1 MRLAAL
7 LIPCLAANNLI
18 SAKATGA
25 LIMSSWA
32 ILWFLTYSAATR
44 DWAVRQRPTYQTS
57 PNMTAELEA
66 ENSRPQADLQATKD
80 QLDSSFANQIQGG
93 GKEVEDIQDADG
105 GLQVHGQQDGF
116 AYVFYAT
123 MNTYACSV
131 LVNIYRL
138 KELGSIHPIYIL
150 LTPTVS
156 VRYKQAFEDAGA
168 TIYIQEAPPLKDN
181 NAGYYQD
188 CMLKL
193 LAFKMQELE
202 PHLKRV
208 MAFDSDQL
216 VMRNLDPLFAGL
228 PDVDLA
234 APRAY
239 WLAKGFLASTFLII
253 DLSERLWRPV
263 KSALDSVGYDKF
275 DMDLINDLLGDT
287 VMMLSGE
294 YVTMNG
300 HWEDWNLPKWY
311 HTQAELNM
319 TSIEKWN
326 EVGKS
331 GGVKA
336 RDMGDG
342 QGADHVD
349 GSRSPNAPFSTTVD
363 LPTQLMPGSLHD
375 EIEEQ
380 KAPPP
385 PPIPSSRP
393 RFPDSHPISIELD
406 RLQDA
411 AAVIHFSAVGKPWAK
426 TPADIRME
434 RPDAHALLAEQFALW
449 REIAQEVCPGGVP

>member
-1 MRLAAL
+1 MRR
-7 LIPCLAANNLI
+7 PHQNL
-18 SAKATGA
+18 ATGA
-25 LIMSSWA
+25 LIISSLLL
-32 ILWFLTYSAATR
+32 LWLLTYSAATR
-44 DWAVRQRPTYQTS
+44 GWAVRRRPTYQAS
-57 PNMTAELEA
+57 PNITAELEA
-66 ENSRPQADLQATKD
+66 ENFRLQADLQAAKD
-80 QLDSSFANQIQGG
+80 QLNLNFANQIQNGG
-93 GKEVEDIQDADG
+93 EEVEKIQDEDG
-105 GLQVHGQQDGF
+105 RMQGSSQRHSF

-123 MNTYACSV
+123 TSPYACSV
-131 LVNIYRL
+131 LVSIHRL
-138 KELGSIHPIYIL
+138 KELGSIYPIYIL

-156 VRYKQAFEDAGA
+156 ARYKQAFEAAGA
-168 TIYIQEAPPLKDN
+168 KIYIQEAPPLKDN
-181 NAGYYQD
+181 NAGYYKD

-193 LAFKMQELE
+193 LAFKMQEME

-208 MAFDSDQL
+208 MSFDSDQL

-239 WLAKGFLASTFLII
+239 WLAKDFLTSTFLII
-253 DLSERLWRPV
+253 DLSERLWRTV

-294 YVTMNG
+294 YVTMNS

-311 HTQAELNM
+311 HPQAELNM

-326 EVGKS
+326 EVVKS

-336 RDMGDG
+336 RDVGDG
-342 QGADHVD
+342 QDHAD
-349 GSRSPNAPFSTTVD
+349 GSPSPNAPFSATID
-363 LPTQLMPGSLHD
+363 APAQLMPGSRHNG
-375 EIEEQ
+375 IEEQ

-385 PPIPSSRP
+385 PPIPSSNP
-393 RFPDSHPISIELD
+393 RFPDSHPLSIELD

-411 AAVIHFSAVGKPWAK
+411 AAVIHFSAVGKPWIK
-426 TPADIRME
+426 THADIRMQ
-434 RPDAHALLAEQFALW
+434 RPDAHPLLAEQFALW
-449 REIAQEVCPGGVP
+449 REIAQEVCPGGIP